1 MKKVILTLLASL
13 LCIMLAKADIIH
25 ENENII
31 DTLQQRVINGLT
43 VIPIRSTSIPLKAYP
58 ERATNVFWMSDNV
71 FQALSSLPEN
81 TMKKLYADLSKESC
95 EIIKQIEFQDWDE
108 FTPGKEY
115 IRLKMHWFVYDKF
128 GIFNGRKA
136 VEALNKELEQS
147 K

>member
-58 ERATNVFWMSDNV
+58 ERATMYFK
-71 FQALSSLPEN
+71 P
-81 TMKKLYADLSKESC
+81 
-95 EIIKQIEFQDWDE
+95 
-108 FTPGKEY
+108 
-115 IRLKMHWFVYDKF
+115 
-128 GIFNGRKA
+128 
-136 VEALNKELEQS
+136 
-147 K
+147 

>member
-1 MKKVILTLLASL
+1 
-13 LCIMLAKADIIH
+13 
-25 ENENII
+25 
-31 DTLQQRVINGLT
+31 
-43 VIPIRSTSIPLKAYP
+43 
-58 ERATNVFWMSDNV
+58 
-71 FQALSSLPEN
+71 
-81 TMKKLYADLSKESC
+81 MKKLYADLSKESC

-128 GIFNGRKA
+128 GTFNGRKA